1 MLACVQ
7 LLCKEELGAH
17 GLEMGRPAH
26 FQFVIVRLGLL
37 PREKR
42 LVVCVQNN
50 VVAQSLPKQRKIQG
64 FRREFPIFPI
74 LSCVPAGLNP
84 KLRGQLD
91 LPVQ

>member
-64 FRREFPIFPI
+64 FKREFPIFHNQ
-74 LSCVPAGLNP
+74 SCVPSGLNP
-84 KLRGQLD
+84 KLSSQLD
-91 LPVQ
+91 LPIP